1 MLTLTE
7 SSIKL
12 CSKVPLLGIALTL
25 QFRNRRV
32 HFIDLLIEL
41 GKGVLCFTQLT
52 RGGGNGLFL
61 LFKLGE
67 QGGALLLLLTYRTL
81 FGGDI
86 GLNGFKLIAV
96 IRMGGCGAQQYASA
110 ECAGAKQRSD

>member
-1 MLTLTE
+1 
-7 SSIKL
+7 
-12 CSKVPLLGIALTL
+12 
-25 QFRNRRV
+25 
-32 HFIDLLIEL
+32 LLIEL

-81 FGGDI
+81 FGGDKKSP
-86 GLNGFKLIAV
+86 FPSW
-96 IRMGGCGAQQYASA
+96 GAIIP
-110 ECAGAKQRSD
+110 R